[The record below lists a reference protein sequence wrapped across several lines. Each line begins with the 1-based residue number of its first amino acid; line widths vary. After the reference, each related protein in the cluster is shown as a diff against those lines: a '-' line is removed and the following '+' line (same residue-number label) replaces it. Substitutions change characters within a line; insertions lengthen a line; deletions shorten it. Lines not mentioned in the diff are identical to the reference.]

1 MSVQYMREALLTRDK
16 HAALVKQALRCL
28 PPAQALTITRPRP
41 STPGPALTAMSRRP
55 PSSDTHLPLLLDS
68 YQTWWYLDE
77 SLEAPPARETPP
89 SPQDG
94 PSPAQLA
101 YVLLKLREEI
111 PAFFAGH
118 HSYDL
123 YDPHMR
129 YENQLWRY
137 PWKGCGLL
145 SYRLFLQGFRL
156 ALGGVASGL
165 CTDLLRITKDAEEG
179 KIEARWRVKG
189 QYHCSRRQRV
199 LLDGMSTFCINS
211 DGLIYLHRLSRL
223 EPPRKYP
230 LTHTLMTWLALRRK
244 LPQPAEL

>member
-101 YVLLKLREEI
+101 YVLLKLREEVCTRI
-111 PAFFAGH
+111 HIRLHVLSCSVPDH
-118 HSYDL
+118 HPTTTCNIL
-123 YDPHMR
+123 MFCTRPPPHYHM
-129 YENQLWRY
+129 QY
-137 PWKGCGLL
+137 P
-145 SYRLFLQGFRL
+145 
-156 ALGGVASGL
+156 
-165 CTDLLRITKDAEEG
+165 
-179 KIEARWRVKG
+179 RVMY
-189 QYHCSRRQRV
+189 Q
-199 LLDGMSTFCINS
+199 TTT
-211 DGLIYLHRLSRL
+211 
-223 EPPRKYP
+223 P
-230 LTHTLMTWLALRRK
+230 LPHAISL
-244 LPQPAEL
+244 

>member
-1 MSVQYMREALLTRDK
+1 MYTHTHKTTCPLMF
-16 HAALVKQALRCL
+16 C
-28 PPAQALTITRPRP
+28 TRP
-41 STPGPALTAMSRRP
+41 P
-55 PSSDTHLPLLLDS
+55 PHYHMQYPHVL
-68 YQTWWYLDE
+68 YQTT
-77 SLEAPPARETPP
+77 TPLP
-89 SPQDG
+89 HAISSCYVPDHH
-94 PSPAQLA
+94 PTTTCNISVIMSSHSAQ
-101 YVLLKLREEI
+101 I

-189 QYHCSRRQRV
+189 QYHCSRRQRY
-199 LLDGMSTFCINS
+199 S
-211 DGLIYLHRLSRL
+211 YRLR
-223 EPPRKYP
+223 
-230 LTHTLMTWLALRRK
+230 
-244 LPQPAEL
+244 